1 VIGIISAGVPAAAC
15 RASADQREQAMVLTT
30 IPACEGAAV
39 RLARGQILRLVDPLG
54 GQSGEVLSLFGIFDI
69 QKGLES

>member
-1 VIGIISAGVPAAAC
+1 
-15 RASADQREQAMVLTT
+15 MVLTT